1 MRLGVVLLCLFVMS
15 AWGCDRLQS
24 PTRPD
29 CEQAVTNLVSKS
41 VDGGIESAFPSEG
54 DGSVEDM
61 ASNLLKGVGKQLLT
75 SAVVDDQMIAW
86 CEVNMSLHDANCL
99 RSAQSNTAAFAC
111 GYFINK
117 EGELA
122 KKP

>member
-1 MRLGVVLLCLFVMS
+1 MRCGVILLCLFVMS
-15 AWGCDRLQS
+15 ASGCDRLQS

-29 CEQAVTNLVSKS
+29 CGQAVTNLVSKS

-75 SAVVDDQMIAW
+75 SAVVALGNVADKDKLP
-86 CEVNMSLHDANCL
+86 S
-99 RSAQSNTAAFAC
+99 R
-111 GYFINK
+111 
-117 EGELA
+117 
-122 KKP
+122 KKYGIPESKFVFCNFCP